1 MALRLVEAAKNA
13 AADAVATLI
22 DYISLADGPA
32 STDELAVTRQG
43 VAWDGA
49 SGGVNPMTGTEA
61 FTDVPA
67 GADVAFVQFWS
78 ADTDGTYYGC
88 VPAGS
93 LAPVPFTA
101 EADTDVFTADE
112 HGLTD
117 GLTVVVFDTLGAVLP
132 TGVTE
137 GTIYYV
143 RDSTTD
149 TFKLALTSAGTAI
162 NISADGAGFVQTVTI
177 EHFTAAGTYTVSALS
192 LDMNL

>member
-13 AADAVATLI
+13 AADAVAALI

-32 STDELAVTRQG
+32 STDEIAVTRQG
-43 VAWDGA
+43 VTWTGA
-49 SGGVNPMTGTEA
+49 DNGIAPMVGTEA
-61 FTDVPA
+61 FADVPA

-132 TGVTE
+132 TGLTE
-137 GTIYYV
+137 GTIYFV
-143 RDSTTD
+143 RDATTD
-149 TFKLALTSAGTAI
+149 TFKLALTSGGDAVA
-162 NISADGAGFVQTVTI
+162 ISADGAGFVQTVTV